1 MQSEAMGLSR
11 KASNA
16 RPRFDFRMR
25 CTTTS
30 EITISAATM

>member
-1 MQSEAMGLSR
+1 MQSDAIGLSR
-11 KASNA
+11 SASKA

-30 EITISAATM
+30 DTTISTATM